1 MKRIQLEKR
10 DGMYFPF
17 EKQDEILMQH
27 CVHADLMCLNAD
39 GFSLLLRVAQAHGW
53 EVEIV

>member
-1 MKRIQLEKR
+1 MKRIRLEKR

-27 CVHADLMCLNAD
+27 CVHADLMCLNVD
-39 GFSLLLRVAQAHGW
+39 GFNLLLRVAQAHGW
-53 EVEIV
+53 VVEIV